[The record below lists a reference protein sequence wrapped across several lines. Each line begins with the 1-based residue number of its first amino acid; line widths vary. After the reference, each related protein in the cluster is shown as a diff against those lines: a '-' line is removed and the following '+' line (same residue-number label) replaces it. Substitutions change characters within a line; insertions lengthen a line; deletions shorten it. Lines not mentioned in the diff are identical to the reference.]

1 MNKKVIFSKNTHE
14 PTEKS
19 FTSLSVTG
27 AEIEGGL
34 LWGYVGIQKFNCLFL
49 PVLVL
54 EAQFFF
60 FTENNILINCNYKQI
75 KILFSAANPHFT
87 AKIGGFRYLLFCC
100 DGQKRYLFVIKNNSS
115 S

>member
-1 MNKKVIFSKNTHE
+1 MTRKIIFSKNTHE

-49 PVLVL
+49 PVWVL
-54 EAQFFF
+54 EAPIFL
-60 FTENNILINCNYKQI
+60 N
-75 KILFSAANPHFT
+75 
-87 AKIGGFRYLLFCC
+87 
-100 DGQKRYLFVIKNNSS
+100 
-115 S
+115 